1 MKTNVVVYRNSISRI
16 SRCAFAD
23 LGAQRPQRQ
32 RLLHRVR
39 RRGAA
44 VGPLQLQAQLRRH
57 ADHLG
62 SDRIPGLPPQDRTD
76 RRQRRWGLR
85 DNHLVSSSTEHC
97 PELMVTETQPFR
109 LLNETW
115 GRSDRSKLRR
125 RPAQEEALWFQFQ
138 SLKLFSRDDSHWQQT
153 PQGHMKYLRQLSEP
167 NLTGPAAGLD
177 SYSVKSLDSLLVCYL
192 RICWKCSGQKRST
205 KCEHLLVCFIR
216 QIHVVFS
223 LCCNLLSET

>member
-1 MKTNVVVYRNSISRI
+1 MKANVVVYRNSISRI
-16 SRCAFAD
+16 SRCVFAD

-85 DNHLVSSSTEHC
+85 DNHLVSSSTVRC

-167 NLTGPAAGLD
+167 NHHRTCGGSGLIFCKKFGF
-177 SYSVKSLDSLLVCYL
+177 SFSLLF
-192 RICWKCSGQKRST
+192 
-205 KCEHLLVCFIR
+205 EDLLNVFWSEKKHKMWTFVGLFYPSDPR
-216 QIHVVFS
+216 GVFS
-223 LCCNLLSET
+223 VL

>member
-16 SRCAFAD
+16 SRCVFAD

-76 RRQRRWGLR
+76 RRQRRWGLW

-97 PELMVTETQPFR
+97 PELMVTETQLFR

-167 NLTGPAAGLD
+167 NHHRTCGGSGLIFC
-177 SYSVKSLDSLLVCYL
+177 KKFGFTFSLLF
-192 RICWKCSGQKRST
+192 
-205 KCEHLLVCFIR
+205 EDLLK
-216 QIHVVFS
+216 VFW
-223 LCCNLLSET
+223 SEKKHKMWTFVGLFYPPDPCGVFTVL

>member
-85 DNHLVSSSTEHC
+85 DNHLVSSSTVRC

-167 NLTGPAAGLD
+167 NHHRTCGGSGLIFC
-177 SYSVKSLDSLLVCYL
+177 KKFGFTFSLLF
-192 RICWKCSGQKRST
+192 
-205 KCEHLLVCFIR
+205 EDLLN
-216 QIHVVFS
+216 VFW
-223 LCCNLLSET
+223 SEKKHKMWTFVGLFYPSDPRGVFTVL

>member
-85 DNHLVSSSTEHC
+85 DNHLVSSSTVRC

-167 NLTGPAAGLD
+167 NHHRTCGGSGLIFCKKFGF
-177 SYSVKSLDSLLVCYL
+177 SFSLLF
-192 RICWKCSGQKRST
+192 
-205 KCEHLLVCFIR
+205 EDLLNVFWSEKKHKMWTFVGLFYPSDPR
-216 QIHVVFS
+216 GVFS
-223 LCCNLLSET
+223 VL

>member
-85 DNHLVSSSTEHC
+85 DNHLVSSSTVRC

-167 NLTGPAAGLD
+167 NHHRTCGGSGLIFCKKFGF
-177 SYSVKSLDSLLVCYL
+177 SFSLLF
-192 RICWKCSGQKRST
+192 
-205 KCEHLLVCFIR
+205 EDLLN
-216 QIHVVFS
+216 VFW
-223 LCCNLLSET
+223 SEKKHKMWTFVGLFYPSDPRGVFTVL